1 MKRSSLKPDRPVS
14 LSVTYDCVPCAIG
27 SLVTLFHKGVV
38 PKEKQERVMRALLDY
53 FSRLDF
59 RQSLPQM
66 GKEMH
71 RLIRGVL
78 ENPDPYAEIKRTFNQ
93 RMLESYPD
101 LKTLVEEA
109 PDRFAMALRLAIAG
123 NIIDFGPNRPFD
135 FAATLERAKS
145 MVLAVDRS
153 ESLRTALLRSK
164 TLLYLGDNAGEI
176 VMDRILLETI
186 RHPNVYFAVRGGP
199 VINDATI
206 DDAKAVGI
214 DKIARIISNGDDAP
228 GTILDAASAE
238 FRDIFDRADL
248 IIAKGQGNF
257 EGLYGIDKNIYYLLM
272 AKCDHV
278 AAHLGVRKGD
288 LVVAAA

>member
-1 MKRSSLKPDRPVS
+1 MKPERRTSLNM
-14 LSVTYDCVPCAIG
+14 TYDCIPCAIG
-27 SLVTLFHKGVV
+27 SLITLFHKGVV
-38 PKEKQERVMRALLDY
+38 PEEKQEPAIRALLAY

-59 RQSLPQM
+59 NQSLPQM

-93 RMLESYPD
+93 RMLEAYPE
-101 LKTLVEEA
+101 LKRLVDEA
-109 PDRFAMALRLAIAG
+109 PDPFSMALRLAIAG

-135 FAATLERAKS
+135 FEATLERAKT
-145 MVLAVDRS
+145 MVLAVDQS
-153 ESLRTALLRSK
+153 ESLRAALPLSK

-176 VMDRILLETI
+176 VMDRILLETV
-186 RHPNVYFAVRGGP
+186 RHPNVYFAVRGAP

-206 DDAKAVGI
+206 EDARAAGI
-214 DKIARIISNGDDAP
+214 DKIARVISNGDDAP
-228 GTILDAASAE
+228 GTILEETSPE
-238 FRDIFDRADL
+238 FRNIFDRADL
-248 IIAKGQGNF
+248 VIAKGQGNF
-257 EGLYGIDKNIYYLLM
+257 EGLYGIDKNIYYILM